1 MMIGTDNGGIIS
13 CWNHRIA
20 SREKSSYH
28 LLTRAYT
35 SGYELVQ
42 NLTKILPCKVVFW
55 ILGEMRKI
63 RNVENEEI
71 SKTP

>member
-1 MMIGTDNGGIIS
+1 MIRRDEAGMS
-13 CWNHRIA
+13 CRNEGIA
-20 SREKSSYH
+20 SREKCSYH

-35 SGYELVQ
+35 SGYELVK

-55 ILGEMRKI
+55 ILGKMRKI